1 MGTKSTIRNLYLYVV
16 SAISLFMIVF
26 SVVSM
31 VNLALRTWVFTKA
44 DSMSYARPTIDQYC
58 TYGEK
63 GEKTCP
69 SEEERLRREEADMK
83 QQEEQRAADRQ
94 RDLVQSIS
102 FIIVALPVFLYHWRI
117 IRSDRDNA

>member
-1 MGTKSTIRNLYLYVV
+1 MSTKSTIRNIYLYVV

-31 VNLALRTWVFTKA
+31 VNLGLRTWVFTKA
-44 DSMSYARPTIDQYC
+44 DSMSYARPSIDQYC

-69 SEEERLRREEADMK
+69 SEEERAKREASDMK
-83 QQEEQRAADRQ
+83 LQEDQRIADRQ
-94 RDLVQSIS
+94 RDLVQNIS
-102 FIIVALPVFLYHWRI
+102 FIIVALPLFIYHWRI
-117 IRSDRDNA
+117 IRADRDNA